1 MSTKDDKPKKDKAV
15 VKPAKSSKKKTSKKK
30 ISPKSKKP
38 QSMAE
43 LLKQVD
49 KVIVVPHKD
58 EQITGTIIEKQK
70 NALII
75 DINAKTLAAV
85 GSREF
90 EIAQDYINELKEGQK
105 IEVTVVSEDSS
116 RGGYIPVSLRQAAVD
131 AKWEIFEESLDGD
144 IELTAKGLETNKGGM
159 IVEVSGVRGFVPSSQ
174 FGKDFMGRIDDLLN
188 KTFQV
193 KAIEVDR
200 EKNRLIFSERHVSEA
215 DELALRD
222 SALSAVES
230 GAIYEGVVSGVMHFG
245 LFVTVEIPVD
255 DKDNVGHIEGLVHIS
270 EISWEKV
277 DHPKNYH
284 RVGDRI
290 KVKVLGVDEKTNKLN
305 LSIKQLSDDPW
316 KEIDKGYPV
325 GTTLTGTVSRVEP
338 FGVFVNVEDGV
349 DGLIHASKLSP
360 DVVYEKGVE
369 VTVTVE
375 SVDPDRRRMSLSPI
389 LTEVPVG
396 YK

>member
-325 GTTLTGTVSRVEP
+325 GTTLTGIVSRVEP

>member
-1 MSTKDDKPKKDKAV
+1 MSTKDDKPKKTKAA
-15 VKPAKSSKKKTSKKK
+15 AKT
-30 ISPKSKKP
+30 PKSKKP

-49 KVIVVPHKD
+49 QAIVVPHKD
-58 EQITGTIIEKQK
+58 ERITGTIVEKQK

-75 DINAKTLAAV
+75 DINAKTLASV

-90 EIAQDYINELKEGQK
+90 EIAQDYIDELKEGQK

-131 AKWEIFEESLDGD
+131 AKWEIFEESLEGD
-144 IELTAKGLETNKGGM
+144 SELTARGIETNKGGM

-174 FGKDFMGRIDDLLN
+174 FGKDFMGRINDLLN
-188 KTFQV
+188 KDFQV

-222 SALSAVES
+222 SALTAVES
-230 GAIYEGVVSGVMHFG
+230 GAVYEGIVSGVMHFG
-245 LFVTVEIPVD
+245 LFVTVEIPVGSK
-255 DKDNVGHIEGLVHIS
+255 KDSIGHIEGLVHIS

-284 RVGDRI
+284 HVGDRL

-305 LSIKQLSDDPW
+305 LSVKQLSDDPW

-325 GTTLTGTVSRVEP
+325 GTTLTGTVTRVEP

-360 DVVYEKGVE
+360 DVVYEKGIE
-369 VTVTVE
+369 VTITVE
-375 SVDPDRRRMSLSPI
+375 SVDPERRRMSLSPI

>member
-1 MSTKDDKPKKDKAV
+1 MNTETNKPQKPKAATKS
-15 VKPAKSSKKKTSKKK
+15 AKSSSKKAP
-30 ISPKSKKP
+30 PKSKKP
-38 QSMAE
+38 KSMSE
-43 LLKQVD
+43 LLEQVGQT
-49 KVIVVPHKD
+49 IVVPHKD
-58 EQITGTIIEKQK
+58 ERITGTIVEKQK
-70 NALII
+70 NALVI

-90 EIAQDYINELKEGQK
+90 DIAQDYIGELKEGQE
-105 IEVTVVSEDSS
+105 IEVTVLAEDSPK
-116 RGGYIPVSLRQAAVD
+116 GYIPVSLRQAAVD
-131 AKWEIFEESLDGD
+131 AKWEVFEESLEDD
-144 IELTAKGLETNKGGM
+144 KELTAKGIETNKGGM
-159 IVEVSGVRGFVPSSQ
+159 IVVVNGVRGFVPSSQ
-174 FGKDFMGRIDDLLN
+174 FGKDFMGKIDDLLN
-188 KTFQV
+188 KTFKV

-230 GAIYEGVVSGVMHFG
+230 GAIYEVVFSGVMHFG

-255 DKDNVGHIEGLVHIS
+255 GKDSVGHIEGLVHIS

-284 RVGDRI
+284 QVGNRI

-305 LSIKQLSDDPW
+305 LSVKQLSDDPW
-316 KEIDKGYPV
+316 KAIDKDYPV

-349 DGLIHASKLSP
+349 DGLIHASKLNP
-360 DVVYEKGVE
+360 DEVYEKGAE
-369 VTVTVE
+369 VTITVE
-375 SVDPDRRRMSLSPI
+375 SVDPERRRMSLSPI